1 MVSDVLT
8 RSTYGGALKL
18 KRKSK
23 SMRELTL
30 EEVEVVTG
38 GIPILSGGIGEN

>member
-1 MVSDVLT
+1 MV
-8 RSTYGGALKL
+8 ALCKL
-18 KRKSK
+18 NERAK

-38 GIPILSGGIGEN
+38 GFPIVLGGVGEN